1 LNPATDTGHTK
12 LFWLALR
19 CALRDAR
26 LHLLQ
31 LRSFRRQLNRLC
43 NRRHWLRALGPLYV
57 NSTLNSLDFRLSRFG
72 FIALITRL
80 CERILVHPRHAVV
93 VAARGLLNNILQD
106 ATPTLLGGLLPL
118 RFLLAGDGLNV
129 GLSAQCRGLLLLR
142 AFFSVDS
149 GELVCH
155 IHEITHGSGLLG
167 RNCLRRFRHIHELV
181 GPTQLFRSKPTALLF
196 LLQCKQVRLL
206 KCSFVTTSS
215 GAKSFTLAGGCLS
228 TLFFFRDCRRFE
240 FADHIPLFRLRLLG
254 PL

>member
-1 LNPATDTGHTK
+1 
-12 LFWLALR
+12 
-19 CALRDAR
+19 
-26 LHLLQ
+26 
-31 LRSFRRQLNRLC
+31 
-43 NRRHWLRALGPLYV
+43 
-57 NSTLNSLDFRLSRFG
+57 
-72 FIALITRL
+72 
-80 CERILVHPRHAVV
+80 
-93 VAARGLLNNILQD
+93 
-106 ATPTLLGGLLPL
+106 LLGGLLPL

-149 GELVCH
+149 GELVCDVGIFCRCALALVRH

-215 GAKSFTLAGGCLS
+215 GAKSFTLTGGCLS